1 MKERNELLAIKSVV
15 QWVSQL
21 QTIFIIFLLANL
33 NELSNLYW
41 KFIAFRAALKFC
53 LHSINHYGIC
63 VFIVQRRETRWF
75 IVGQVKLATL

>member
-21 QTIFIIFLLANL
+21 QTIFVLANL

-63 VFIVQRRETRWF
+63 VFIVQRGETRWF